1 MHLFEKSVRANEQTG
16 TKQFGILPF
25 ITCYESSIYYLTWY
39 NHRITAR
46 LLFVRIITI
55 RSHFQVTEHLVAASK
70 YTGVRIV
77 PIVGGIA
84 APKQQRLLSY
94 KPPILVATPGR
105 LWQLIQEHE
114 YLQDLASI
122 KFLVVDEADR
132 FVVKLLII
140 CKHMNKTKLQ

>member
-1 MHLFEKSVRANEQTG
+1 MNR
-16 TKQFGILPF
+16 QFTTLRG
-25 ITCYESSIYYLTWY
+25 
-39 NHRITAR
+39 
-46 LLFVRIITI
+46 IITGSLLGYFLYGLLI
-55 RSHFQVTEHLVAASK
+55 YAHIFQVTEHLVAASK

-140 CKHMNKTKLQ
+140 CKHMNKTKL